1 MREHVLYWV
10 FPTTVVAALMAM
22 HFSGEPTLGSIL
34 APRFNRELGLLENL
48 QHAILLVILALVAM
62 RARRATERLERA
74 AFALVAAATTFMFLE
89 EVDYGTHWW
98 NALHGRGDDYI
109 PFSVHNTGRNSDK
122 FKKAGDATMIA
133 FFAVFPIASWRL
145 RNPWITFFRPSA
157 WFLAS
162 LAAMLLLSS
171 LAHELNDRGF
181 AADSPIRDSISEF
194 RELFVYY
201 VWLVYLVTLS
211 RRPWP
216 AGAERDGTGRGDP

>member
-1 MREHVLYWV
+1 MSPSMPAHLVYWI

-22 HFSGEPTLGSIL
+22 HFSGHPTLGGIL

-48 QHAILLVILALVAM
+48 QHAILLVVLALAAT
-62 RARRATERLERA
+62 RARRATARLERA
-74 AFALVAAATTFMFLE
+74 VFAVVAAGAAFMFLE

-98 NALHGRGDDYI
+98 NAIHGRGDDYV

-133 FFAVFPIASWRL
+133 FFAIFPLAAWK
-145 RNPWITFFRPSA
+145 PWNRWIEFFRPSA
-157 WFLAS
+157 WFLTS
-162 LAAMLLLSS
+162 LAAMLLLSET
-171 LAHELNDRGF
+171 AHALNDRGF
-181 AADSPIRDSISEF
+181 AAESPIRDSMSEF

-201 VWLVYLVTLS
+201 VWLVYLTGLT

-216 AGAERDGTGRGDP
+216 APAARTVD